1 MMDYLLTL
9 IVCYVMLLVMA
20 KEKVYSEVL
29 NLRIDEAMRDEIK
42 RIAGQEGKPE
52 SETARSLID
61 WGIEARRAREVALL
75 QRRYDAGPPE
85 DEHGDPMYLD
95 VVAVW
100 KTAYPWDES

>member
-1 MMDYLLTL
+1 
-9 IVCYVMLLVMA
+9 MA
-20 KEKVYSEVL
+20 KDKVYSEVL

-42 RIAGQEGKPE
+42 RIASQEGTPE

-61 WGIEARRAREVALL
+61 WGIQARRAREIALL

-85 DEHGDPMYLD
+85 DEHGDPMYLE

-100 KTAYPWDES
+100 KRADPWEQA